1 MRFLFFF
8 SFFFLFLSCTDSSTK
23 NHKQNFL
30 VESNTTTLPY
40 IGNMDIVNKE
50 ENGQVITD
58 TIYDRIPLFH
68 YINQDSL
75 PVSNDSY
82 SGKIW
87 ITEFFFTSC
96 PTICPI
102 MNVEM
107 LGLYEYVNKLVLS
120 DKIQFLSF
128 SIDPDQDTP
137 GVLRSYKNS
146 YCDSCL
152 NWDFLTGDEIETHR
166 LGIENF
172 KIFAGRD
179 EDAQGGYAHSGA
191 FSLVDTLGHVR
202 GVYNITDYDGSV
214 NKLER
219 QRLKKRDCNTFERVK
234 VKYVTNRGN

>member
-1 MRFLFFF
+1 MRVLFFF
-8 SFFFLFLSCTDSSTK
+8 SFFSLFLSCTDSSTK
-23 NHKQNFL
+23 NHEKNSL
-30 VESNTTTLPY
+30 AESSTITLPY
-40 IGNMDIVNKE
+40 IGSIDIVYNE
-50 ENGQVITD
+50 ENGQVISD
-58 TIYDRIPLFH
+58 TIYERIPLFH
-68 YINQDSL
+68 FINQDSL
-75 PVSNDSY
+75 AVSNSSY

-87 ITEFFFTSC
+87 ITEFFFTTC

-107 LGLYEYVNKLVLS
+107 LDIYKHVNELGLS
-120 DKIQFLSF
+120 DKVQFLSF

-137 GVLRSYKNS
+137 RVLSSYKNS

-152 NWDFLTGDEIETHR
+152 NWDFLTGDETETHR

-179 EDAQGGYAHSGA
+179 EDAEGGYAHSGA

-219 QRLKKRDCNTFERVK
+219 QRLKEEIEILLKELR
-234 VKYVTNRGN
+234 

>member
-1 MRFLFFF
+1 MRTFLFF
-8 SFFFLFLSCTDSSTK
+8 SFFALIIACSDSS
-23 NHKQNFL
+23 KQNL
-30 VESNTTTLPY
+30 KEESDIKALPY
-40 IGNMDIVNKE
+40 IGHMDIVNRE
-50 ENGQVITD
+50 DNGKSISD
-58 TIYDRIPLFH
+58 TIYERIPLFH
-68 YINQDSL
+68 YVNQDSL
-75 PVSNDSY
+75 PVSNDNY

-107 LGLYEYVNKLVLS
+107 LGLYEYAKNLALS
-120 DKIQFLSF
+120 EKIQFLSF

-137 GVLRSYKNS
+137 GVLKSYKNS
-146 YCDSCL
+146 FCDSCSG
-152 NWDFLTGDEIETHR
+152 WDFLTGDEIETHK

-172 KIFAGRD
+172 KIFAGKD

-219 QRLKKRDCNTFERVK
+219 QRLKDEIEILLEELQ
-234 VKYVTNRGN
+234 

>member
-1 MRFLFFF
+1 MRFLFFI
-8 SFFFLFLSCTDSSTK
+8 SFFSLFLSCTDSSTK
-23 NHKQNFL
+23 NHKQNSL
-30 VESNTTTLPY
+30 AESSAITLPY
-40 IGNMDIVNKE
+40 IGSMDIVNKE
-50 ENGQVITD
+50 ENGQIISD
-58 TIYDRIPLFH
+58 TIYERIPLFH
-68 YINQDSL
+68 FINQDSL
-75 PVSNDSY
+75 AVSNDSY

-87 ITEFFFTSC
+87 ITEFFFTTC

-107 LGLYEYVNKLVLS
+107 LGIYKYANELDLS

-128 SIDPDQDTP
+128 SIDPTQDTP
-137 GVLRSYKNS
+137 RVLRSYKNS

-152 NWDFLTGDEIETHR
+152 NWDFLTGDETETHR

-179 EDAQGGYAHSGA
+179 EDAEGGYAHSGA
-191 FSLVDTLGHVR
+191 FSLIDTLGHVR

-219 QRLKKRDCNTFERVK
+219 QRLK
-234 VKYVTNRGN
+234 RGIEILLKELR